1 MRMSRKSVEKNI
13 SYDNIRKLFYVSMEF
28 GIDDAGQRVKRY
40 KTYPTLAQARKGL
53 RAHLAERAANQWV
66 VPKVTTL
73 EEWLDCW
80 MEQVIVPN
88 RAQTTVYGYQ
98 KIIDNHIIPNLG
110 KIRLQKL
117 CALDIQRYYACML
130 NEVGLGANTVR
141 RHHDLLS
148 SALRMAVKQ
157 DLLVR
162 CPTDRVEPPRV
173 VPREA
178 RFYSSDTLKQL
189 YQLVEGHWLELIVH
203 LAGGLGLRREE
214 ICGLRWESVD
224 FLNRTVRIKEART
237 AAGAVI
243 VNKETK
249 NFSSL
254 RTLHMPE
261 DIQQLLWRERLRQQM
276 NRAALG
282 ELYHISD
289 YVAVDGSGRPY
300 SPNAVSLAFTRFIR
314 RHQLPYITLHGLRH
328 TFATVASAQ
337 GAPLFEIG
345 KALGHSTPSTTGR
358 IYTHLV
364 DSTHAATLNRVS
376 DALR

>member
-1 MRMSRKSVEKNI
+1 MQMSRKSVEKNI

-178 RFYSSDTLKQL
+178 RFYSSDTLKRL

-214 ICGLRWESVD
+214 I
-224 FLNRTVRIKEART
+224 
-237 AAGAVI
+237 
-243 VNKETK
+243 
-249 NFSSL
+249 
-254 RTLHMPE
+254 
-261 DIQQLLWRERLRQQM
+261 
-276 NRAALG
+276 
-282 ELYHISD
+282 ELCASR
-289 YVAVDGSGRPY
+289 RP
-300 SPNAVSLAFTRFIR
+300 
-314 RHQLPYITLHGLRH
+314 
-328 TFATVASAQ
+328 
-337 GAPLFEIG
+337 APPP
-345 KALGHSTPSTTGR
+345 AP
-358 IYTHLV
+358 
-364 DSTHAATLNRVS
+364 
-376 DALR
+376 

>member
-1 MRMSRKSVEKNI
+1 MARKTIEKNI
-13 SYDNIRKLFYVSMEF
+13 SYDTVRQCYYVSMDF
-28 GIDDAGQRVKRY
+28 GADDAGRRIKRY
-40 KTYPTLAQARKGL
+40 RTYPTLPQARKGL
-53 RAHLAERAANQWV
+53 KEHLAERTSNSWV
-66 VPKVTTL
+66 LPKITTV
-73 EEWLDCW
+73 EEWLDYW
-80 MEQVIVPN
+80 MEQVIRPN
-88 RAQTTVYGYQ
+88 RAETTAYGYQ
-98 KIIDNHIIPNLG
+98 KIIDNHIIPELG
-110 KIRLQKL
+110 RIRLQKL
-117 CALDIQRYYACML
+117 SALDIQRYYAKMMQ
-130 NEVGLGANTVR
+130 EVGLGANTVR

-178 RFYSSDTLKQL
+178 HFYDSDTLKKL
-189 YQLVEGHWLELIVH
+189 YQMVEGHWLELVVK

-224 FLNRTVRIKEART
+224 FQRQTIRIKEART

-254 RTLHMPE
+254 RTLHMPV
-261 DIQQLLWRERLRQQM
+261 DIQQLLWRERLRQEM

-282 ELYHISD
+282 SLYHISD
-289 YVAVDGSGRPY
+289 YVAVDRKGNPY
-300 SPNAVSLAFTRFIR
+300 SPNALSLAFTRFIKKSG
-314 RHQLPYITLHGLRH
+314 LPAITLHGLRH

-364 DSTHAATLNRVS
+364 DTTHTATLDKVAN
-376 DALR
+376 ALR